1 MQVVTLIN
9 LENVSKEY
17 SMGEIK
23 FKALKNLFLEIES
36 GKFVVMVG
44 PSGTG
49 KTTLLNLISGI
60 DTPSKGRVLIEG
72 VDISF
77 LNRKQRAKFRRHKI
91 GFIFQF
97 FNLIPTLSAIKM
109 LNLH

>member
-1 MQVVTLIN
+1 MTLIH
-9 LENVSKEY
+9 LENVTKEY
-17 SMGEIK
+17 SMGEIS
-23 FKALKNLFLEIES
+23 FKALKNLSLEIEA

-60 DTPSKGRVLIEG
+60 DTPSQGRVLVEG

-77 LNRKQRAKFRRHKI
+77 LNRKQRA
-91 GFIFQF
+91 
-97 FNLIPTLSAIKM
+97 
-109 LNLH
+109 